1 MPQKKIKTSMNYQS
15 HMRFLFAISCCF
27 FISVSQAQDTTK
39 KKTIEITS
47 TFKPVLR
54 EPVKIIF
61 NAAAPVV
68 DSAKAR
74 LNYDIPQQNLMLG
87 YQPAALK
94 PVALQI
100 DSMTAWQYSNYI
112 KVGLG
117 NIHIPYVQAGF
128 SFGDGKNSF
137 FNVFANQFTSK
148 GKLPFQKNSLTGV
161 SAMGTMKTAANLEW
175 NGKIGFNS
183 NDFFLYGYQPST
195 ISFTKD
201 QLRQRLQTIEGK
213 LSLRNMEPTEF
224 GLTYNPNIRV
234 SVFSGENN
242 KNKGT
247 EANSVLNLPLTK
259 TFGKSLAINLG
270 FTANL
275 TNYRPT
281 GKKSVNNNIYYVSPA
296 LLLKTP
302 NLFIHGGLTPSWDN
316 KVFTLLPDIMVDVTT
331 NDQRFT
337 AQFGWIGYYDK
348 GSYERF
354 AGINPW
360 IAQPNQLLNTRIQER
375 YAGFKGS
382 VLDHISYSA
391 KVGFVQYRNMPLF
404 VNDTADGKTF
414 YTEYTSS
421 MEALQLHGEIAL
433 TKGENFSWNT
443 GLTWNQFT
451 KVRDH
456 IKAYGLI
463 PFEVNS
469 TLRWQIFKE
478 FYFKS
483 ELFLFDG
490 AAYRVRTTP
499 GKFDSRKGKAAVDLN
514 AGIEFRITKNFNL
527 WLQMNNLFNKRYQ
540 RWNQYEVFGFNILGG
555 IIYTFN
561 NK

>member
-1 MPQKKIKTSMNYQS
+1 MNYQP
-15 HMRFLFAISCCF
+15 HIRLFFIAGCCF
-27 FISVSQAQDTTK
+27 FVSISQAQDTTK
-39 KKTIEITS
+39 KKTIDITS

-61 NAAAPVV
+61 NAAAPVL
-68 DSAKAR
+68 DSTKTR

-128 SFGDGKNSF
+128 SFGDGKKSF

-183 NDFFLYGYQPST
+183 NDFFLYGYQPAT
-195 ISFTKD
+195 LSFTKD

-302 NLFIHGGLTPSWDN
+302 NLFIHGGLIPSWDN

-404 VNDTADGKTF
+404 VNDTTDGKTF

-451 KVRDH
+451 KVRDQ

-490 AAYRVRTTP
+490 AAYRVRTAP

-514 AGIEFRITKNFNL
+514 AGLEFRITRNFNL